1 MQADTDVEEINIEE
15 SADLITTNRYIN
27 RELSWLQFNRRVLEE
42 ALNPNHPLMERVRF
56 LSISASNLDEF
67 FMVRVA
73 GLKAQVNK
81 GATSAS
87 PDNMT
92 PSEQLEAIDEAVI
105 ELNDITRECIR
116 GLTSDL
122 EAVNIFVIKPEQLT
136 MEDRESLLIEFP
148 AKLFPV
154 LSPPCCGPCPSF
166 PFYPQSGPRHNNGS
180 YR

>member
-1 MQADTDVEEINIEE
+1 MQPDTDAEETNLEKTID
-15 SADLITTNRYIN
+15 STTPNRYIN

-73 GLKAQVNK
+73 GLKAQVHK

-92 PSEQLEAIDEAVI
+92 PSEQLKAIEEAVI
-105 ELNDITRECIR
+105 KVNEITRECIR

-122 EAVNIFVIKPEQLT
+122 EAANVFIVTVIT
-136 MEDRESLLIEFP
+136 SYSIHYT
-148 AKLFPV
+148 KL
-154 LSPPCCGPCPSF
+154 
-166 PFYPQSGPRHNNGS
+166 YE
-180 YR
+180 